1 MGFEETA
8 HPRNTDGKF
17 ATKTGAAAEVSLTEA
32 YPSGF
37 PVDGTNEAKIEWAFV
52 NSGTLTVEVD
62 SGTRELGG
70 PLLKAWWDG
79 WRPGDRF
86 NIIGASLPGDAAEP
100 MTIEM
105 PSDMRTTALSLTEKL
120 RAGDRS
126 LELSDIGDLRRVLDE
141 AEYRAVA
148 DDADRFL
155 REVYPE
161 ARAMVVSFDAF
172 SGDPYIV
179 GVETSEPEPG
189 SGRNYGDI
197 RPVDDGFDE
206 LNGFNAEYSHYLQ
219 RFENEGLFD
228 EYGTVLIDS
237 FSEYSEF
244 VDPSDPDENSL
255 GLQDSARVYR
265 LGGRD

>member
-1 MGFEETA
+1 MSFEETA

-17 ATKTGAAAEVSLTEA
+17 ATKTGAAAEVSLSET
-32 YPSGF
+32 YPVGF

-62 SGTRELGG
+62 NGTRELGG
-70 PLLKAWWDG
+70 PLLKTWWDG

-86 NIIGASLPGDAAEP
+86 NVIGASLPGGATEP
-100 MTIEM
+100 KPIEM
-105 PSDMRTTALSLTEKL
+105 PSDTRATARILADKL
-120 RAGDRS
+120 RAGDNS
-126 LELSDIGDLRRVLDE
+126 LELSDIGDLRRALEE

-148 DDADRFL
+148 NDADQFL
-155 REVYPE
+155 REVYPD

-172 SGDPYIV
+172 GGDPYIV
-179 GVETSEPEPG
+179 GVETSDPEPG

-197 RPVDDGFDE
+197 RPLDDGFDE
-206 LNGFNAEYSHYLQ
+206 VNGFNAEYSHYLQ

-237 FSEYSEF
+237 FSEYGEF
-244 VDPSDPDENSL
+244 VDPSNPDENSL